1 MFAHISQVGVK
12 LKYVEA
18 VMLSNLAH
26 TSKSQSLE
34 PAPQQNKTVSWSL
47 TSLITTNMAI
57 SETKGQ
63 GGELF
68 PTQ

>member
-34 PAPQQNKTVSWSL
+34 PALHNRIRQLV
-47 TSLITTNMAI
+47 
-57 SETKGQ
+57 GV
-63 GGELF
+63 
-68 PTQ
+68 